1 MFLSRY
7 LTMVMAIVL
16 TSLVASAAEPLVLEL
31 PERVAVRSSMVSVA
45 DVVRLS
51 GGNRGLRERIAQL
64 DLAEFKSR
72 EESIT
77 ITRRVVEYRLR
88 LAGFDN
94 RDFIISGADRAIV
107 TLSRRQITADEVVAA
122 ARAELLRR
130 LAVPH
135 DTITVELARPIAV
148 KLPEVPID
156 EPIMITA
163 QPHGSLSAA
172 GRAQMDVV
180 ISSQGNRLLA
190 LSVLFDVK
198 QGSASADPYNAGLM
212 MPTSGGSPNRTPP
225 TTAAGPVLVR
235 NQQRVTMQVRSGE
248 LVVTAVGEAQ
258 QEGRLGQSILVKNVD
273 SKKMITA
280 RVSGPA
286 TVEVDLP
293 APTGG
298 Q

>member
-1 MFLSRY
+1 
-7 LTMVMAIVL
+7 MVMAIVL

-45 DVVRLS
+45 DVIRLS

-94 RDFIISGADRAIV
+94 RDFIISGSDRAIV

-156 EPIMITA
+156 ESIMITA
-163 QPHGSLSAA
+163 QPHGSLPAA

-198 QGSASADPYNAGLM
+198 QVSASADPNNAGLV
-212 MPTSGGSPNRTPP
+212 MPTSGGSPNRIPP

-293 APTGG
+293 TPTGG